1 MTGVKVVKGIESG
14 RVMAEFRSVTPTERD
29 ELLEAMGDRIDV
41 YEDAWLIDLL
51 LVFNTKQPPFDDA
64 RVRRALSLAIDRW
77 KMAETLADSS
87 FLKFV
92 GGLMRP
98 GSSMTT
104 PESELLRL
112 PGFSRDIAA
121 SRTEAKRLLAEAG
134 AHDLKITL
142 TNRDIPMPYG
152 PAADYVIAA
161 WREIGVTATQEKLNT
176 KDWQSALE
184 GGRFTVAFDF
194 GGDYFDDP
202 TMQLTKYV
210 SHEISPA
217 NFAGSTDQFLD
228 ALYIGQAISTD
239 RRQRT
244 KIVRDFERH
253 ALDES
258 YTVPILWWNRIV
270 VTSANLK
277 GWNMTPSH
285 YIGQDLT
292 DVWLDR

>member
-1 MTGVKVVKGIESG
+1 MTGAPVIDGIKNG
-14 RVMAEFRSVTPTERD
+14 TIMAGFRSFTPIERD
-29 ELLEAMGDRIDV
+29 ALLKTMDDRV
-41 YEDAWLIDLL
+41 SVSESPWLIDLL
-51 LVFNTKQPPFDDA
+51 LVFNTKQKPFDDA

-77 KMAETLADSS
+77 QMAETLSGS
-87 FLKFV
+87 TFLKFV

-98 GSSMTT
+98 GSGMAT
-104 PESELLRL
+104 PETELAQI

-121 SRTEAKRLLAEAG
+121 SRAEAKRLLAAAG
-134 AHDLKITL
+134 ARDLKLVL

-152 PAADYVIAA
+152 PGADAMIAA
-161 WREIGVTATQEKLNT
+161 WREIGVSVAQEKLNT

-184 GGRFTVAFDF
+184 GGRFAVALDF

-202 TMQLTKYV
+202 TLQLTKYV
-210 SHEISPA
+210 SRDLSPA
-217 NFAGSTDQFLD
+217 NFSNSSDLLLD
-228 ALYIGQAISTD
+228 ALFVGQALTTD
-239 RRQRT
+239 PRQRA

-253 ALDES
+253 ALTEA

-270 VTSANLK
+270 ITAAKVK

-292 DVWLDR
+292 EVWLDR